1 MSLNKAINEEL
12 ISRVD
17 ECPPHLDVPAVFA
30 VSSIVDASLPRG
42 GVSTLWRRQYC
53 AEVSVPL
60 WMCQYCMDVLVPSWC
75 VSTFVD
81 VSVLL
86 GVSTFVDVSVHS

>member
-30 VSSIVDASLPRG
+30 VSSIVD
-42 GVSTLWRRQYC
+42 VRQC

-86 GVSTFVDVSVHS
+86 GVSTFVDVSLHS